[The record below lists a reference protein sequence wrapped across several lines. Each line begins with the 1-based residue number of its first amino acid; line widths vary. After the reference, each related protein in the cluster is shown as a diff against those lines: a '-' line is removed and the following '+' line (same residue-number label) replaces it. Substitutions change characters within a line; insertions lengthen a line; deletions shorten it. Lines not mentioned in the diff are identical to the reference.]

1 MYNEKQIR
9 QLLTRFMEGQTTV
22 EEEQEI
28 ARWFAARSEVAPDL
42 EDYRQMFAYF
52 DAGMPEEDVAVT
64 PVAAGGSSSVAR
76 SIALRVAMIAAACVA
91 VVVVMTLALSPS
103 SPSAA
108 DSVQIAAVPVDTVS
122 GASVHAPSVPKAD
135 SVKSEKPKARRYH
148 KYMYTPAPP
157 HPLYAEAR
165 RKEFVDSL
173 SDAIDAFV
181 AQCVEEAQRDDEQLY
196 QQAMME
202 GANRENAIVNE
213 ALASLEEEVY

>member
-64 PVAAGGSSSVAR
+64 PVAAGRSPSVAR

-91 VVVVMTLALSPS
+91 VAVVMTLALSPS
-103 SPSAA
+103 SPSA
-108 DSVQIAAVPVDTVS
+108 DSVQIAAVPIDTVS
-122 GASVHAPSVPKAD
+122 GAAVHAPSVPKAD
-135 SVKSEKPKARRYH
+135 SVKSEKPK
-148 KYMYTPAPP
+148 
-157 HPLYAEAR
+157 AR

-213 ALASLEEEVY
+213 ALALLEEEVY

>member
-1 MYNEKQIR
+1 M
-9 QLLTRFMEGQTTV
+9 
-22 EEEQEI
+22 
-28 ARWFAARSEVAPDL
+28 
-42 EDYRQMFAYF
+42 
-52 DAGMPEEDVAVT
+52 
-64 PVAAGGSSSVAR
+64 
-76 SIALRVAMIAAACVA
+76 
-91 VVVVMTLALSPS
+91 
-103 SPSAA
+103 
-108 DSVQIAAVPVDTVS
+108 QIAAVPVDTVS

-202 GANRENAIVNE
+202 GANRENTIVNE
-213 ALASLEEEVY
+213 ALALLEEDVY

>member
-9 QLLTRFMEGQTTV
+9 QLLTRFMEGHTTV

-28 ARWFAARSEVAPDL
+28 AWWFAARSEVAPDL

-52 DAGMPEEDVAVT
+52 DAGMPEEDVAAT
-64 PVAAGGSSSVAR
+64 PVTAGRSSSVAR

-91 VVVVMTLALSPS
+91 VAVVMTLALSPS
-103 SPSAA
+103 SPSA

-135 SVKSEKPKARRYH
+135 SVKSEKPK
-148 KYMYTPAPP
+148 
-157 HPLYAEAR
+157 AR

>member
-28 ARWFAARSEVAPDL
+28 ARWFDARREVAPDL

-64 PVAAGGSSSVAR
+64 PVAAGRSPSVAR

-91 VVVVMTLALSPS
+91 VAVVMTLALSPS
-103 SPSAA
+103 SPSA

-122 GASVHAPSVPKAD
+122 GAAVPAPSVPKAD
-135 SVKSEKPKARRYH
+135 SVKSEKPK
-148 KYMYTPAPP
+148 
-157 HPLYAEAR
+157 AR

>member
-28 ARWFAARSEVAPDL
+28 ARWFAARREVAPDL
-42 EDYRQMFAYF
+42 EDYRQMFSDFA
-52 DAGMPEEDVAVT
+52 AGMPAEDVAVT
-64 PVAAGGSSSVAR
+64 PVAAGRSPSVAR

-91 VVVVMTLALSPS
+91 VAVVMTLALSPS
-103 SPSAA
+103 SPSA

-148 KYMYTPAPP
+148 KYLYTPAPP

-213 ALASLEEEVY
+213 ALALLEEEVY

>member
-1 MYNEKQIR
+1 
-9 QLLTRFMEGQTTV
+9 
-22 EEEQEI
+22 
-28 ARWFAARSEVAPDL
+28 
-42 EDYRQMFAYF
+42 MFAYF

-64 PVAAGGSSSVAR
+64 PVTAGGSSSVAR

-91 VVVVMTLALSPS
+91 VAVVMTLALSPS
-103 SPSAA
+103 SPSA

-122 GASVHAPSVPKAD
+122 GAAVHAPSVPKAD

-181 AQCVEEAQRDDEQLY
+181 AQCVEEAQRDDEQPY

>member
-9 QLLTRFMEGQTTV
+9 QLLARFMEGQTTV

-28 ARWFAARSEVAPDL
+28 AQWFAARREVAPDL

-64 PVAAGGSSSVAR
+64 PVTAGGSSSVAR

-91 VVVVMTLALSPS
+91 VAVVMTLALSPS
-103 SPSAA
+103 SPSA

-122 GASVHAPSVPKAD
+122 GAAVHAPSVPKAD
-135 SVKSEKPKARRYH
+135 SVKSEKPK
-148 KYMYTPAPP
+148 
-157 HPLYAEAR
+157 AR

-202 GANRENAIVNE
+202 GANRENTIVNE
-213 ALASLEEEVY
+213 VLASLEEEVY

>member
-28 ARWFAARSEVAPDL
+28 ARWFAARPKVAPDL

-52 DAGMPEEDVAVT
+52 DAGMPEVDVAVT
-64 PVAAGGSSSVAR
+64 PVAADGSSSVAR
-76 SIALRVAMIAAACVA
+76 SIAFRVAMIAAACVA
-91 VVVVMTLALSPS
+91 VAVVMTLALSPS
-103 SPSAA
+103 SPSA

-122 GASVHAPSVPKAD
+122 GASVHAPSVPKVD
-135 SVKSEKPKARRYH
+135 SVKSEKP
-148 KYMYTPAPP
+148 
-157 HPLYAEAR
+157 EAR

>member
-28 ARWFAARSEVAPDL
+28 ARWFAARREVAPDL

-64 PVAAGGSSSVAR
+64 PVAAGGSPSVAR

-91 VVVVMTLALSPS
+91 VAVVMTLALSPS
-103 SPSAA
+103 SPSA

-135 SVKSEKPKARRYH
+135 SVKSEKPK
-148 KYMYTPAPP
+148 
-157 HPLYAEAR
+157 AR

-213 ALASLEEEVY
+213 ALALLEEEVY

>member
-1 MYNEKQIR
+1 
-9 QLLTRFMEGQTTV
+9 
-22 EEEQEI
+22 
-28 ARWFAARSEVAPDL
+28 
-42 EDYRQMFAYF
+42 MFAYF

-64 PVAAGGSSSVAR
+64 PVTAGRSPSVAR

-91 VVVVMTLALSPS
+91 VAVVMTLALSPS
-103 SPSAA
+103 SPSA

-122 GASVHAPSVPKAD
+122 GAAVPAPSVPKAD

>member
-28 ARWFAARSEVAPDL
+28 ARWFSARSEVAPDL

-64 PVAAGGSSSVAR
+64 PVAAGGSQSVAR

-91 VVVVMTLALSPS
+91 VAVVMTLALSPS
-103 SPSAA
+103 SPSA

-135 SVKSEKPKARRYH
+135 SVKSEKPK
-148 KYMYTPAPP
+148 
-157 HPLYAEAR
+157 AR

-213 ALASLEEEVY
+213 ALAVLEEEVY

>member
-28 ARWFAARSEVAPDL
+28 ARWFDARREVAPDL

-64 PVAAGGSSSVAR
+64 PVAAGR
-76 SIALRVAMIAAACVA
+76 SPSVAMIAAACVA
-91 VVVVMTLALSPS
+91 VAVVMTLALSPS
-103 SPSAA
+103 SPSA

-122 GASVHAPSVPKAD
+122 GAAVPAPSVPKAD

-165 RKEFVDSL
+165 RKEFVDLL

>member
-1 MYNEKQIR
+1 
-9 QLLTRFMEGQTTV
+9 
-22 EEEQEI
+22 
-28 ARWFAARSEVAPDL
+28 
-42 EDYRQMFAYF
+42 
-52 DAGMPEEDVAVT
+52 
-64 PVAAGGSSSVAR
+64 
-76 SIALRVAMIAAACVA
+76 MIAAACVA
-91 VVVVMTLALSPS
+91 VAVVMTLALSPS
-103 SPSAA
+103 SPSA
-108 DSVQIAAVPVDTVS
+108 DSMQIAAVPVDTVL
-122 GASVHAPSVPKAD
+122 GASVHAPSVLKAD

-213 ALASLEEEVY
+213 ALALLEEEVY

>member
-28 ARWFAARSEVAPDL
+28 ARWFAARREVAPDL

-64 PVAAGGSSSVAR
+64 PVAAGGSPSVAR

-91 VVVVMTLALSPS
+91 VAVVMTLALSPS
-103 SPSAA
+103 SPSA

-122 GASVHAPSVPKAD
+122 GAAVHAPSVPKAD
-135 SVKSEKPKARRYH
+135 SVKSEKPK
-148 KYMYTPAPP
+148 
-157 HPLYAEAR
+157 AR

-181 AQCVEEAQRDDEQLY
+181 AQCVEEAQRDDDQLY

>member
-28 ARWFAARSEVAPDL
+28 ARWFAARREVAPDL

-64 PVAAGGSSSVAR
+64 PVAAGGSPSVAR

-91 VVVVMTLALSPS
+91 VAVVMTLALSPS
-103 SPSAA
+103 SPSA

-122 GASVHAPSVPKAD
+122 GAAVHAPSVPKAD
-135 SVKSEKPKARRYH
+135 SVKSEKPK
-148 KYMYTPAPP
+148 
-157 HPLYAEAR
+157 AR

-181 AQCVEEAQRDDEQLY
+181 AQCVEEAQRDDKQLY

>member
-22 EEEQEI
+22 EEKQEI
-28 ARWFAARSEVAPDL
+28 ARWFAARREVAPDL

-64 PVAAGGSSSVAR
+64 PVTAGGSSSVAR

-91 VVVVMTLALSPS
+91 VAVVMTLALSPS
-103 SPSAA
+103 SPSA

-135 SVKSEKPKARRYH
+135 SVKSEKPK
-148 KYMYTPAPP
+148 
-157 HPLYAEAR
+157 AR

-213 ALASLEEEVY
+213 ALALLEEEVY

>member
-1 MYNEKQIR
+1 
-9 QLLTRFMEGQTTV
+9 MEGQTTV

-28 ARWFAARSEVAPDL
+28 ARWLAARSEVAPDL

-64 PVAAGGSSSVAR
+64 PVAAGGSRSVVR
-76 SIALRVAMIAAACVA
+76 RIALRVAMIAAACVA
-91 VVVVMTLALSPS
+91 VAVVMTLTLSPS
-103 SPSAA
+103 SPSA
-108 DSVQIAAVPVDTVS
+108 DCVQMASVPVDTVS
-122 GASVHAPSVPKAD
+122 GAATAVPSVPKAD
-135 SVKSEKPKARRYH
+135 SVKSEKPKVRRYH

-196 QQAMME
+196 QQAMMV
-202 GANRENAIVNE
+202 GSNRENAIVNE

>member
-28 ARWFAARSEVAPDL
+28 ARWFAARREVAPDL

-64 PVAAGGSSSVAR
+64 PVA
-76 SIALRVAMIAAACVA
+76 CVA
-91 VVVVMTLALSPS
+91 VAVVMTLALSPS
-103 SPSAA
+103 SPSA
-108 DSVQIAAVPVDTVS
+108 DSMQIAAVPVDTVL
-122 GASVHAPSVPKAD
+122 GASVHAPSVLKAD

-213 ALASLEEEVY
+213 ALALLEEEVY

>member
-28 ARWFAARSEVAPDL
+28 ARWFAARREVAPDL

-64 PVAAGGSSSVAR
+64 PVTAGGSSSVAR

-91 VVVVMTLALSPS
+91 VAVVMTLALSPS
-103 SPSAA
+103 SPSA
-108 DSVQIAAVPVDTVS
+108 DSVQITAVPVDTVS

-135 SVKSEKPKARRYH
+135 SVKSEKPK
-148 KYMYTPAPP
+148 
-157 HPLYAEAR
+157 AR

-213 ALASLEEEVY
+213 ALALLEEEVY

>member
-9 QLLTRFMEGQTTV
+9 QLLVRFMEGQTTV

-64 PVAAGGSSSVAR
+64 PVAAGGSPSVAR
-76 SIALRVAMIAAACVA
+76 SIALRVAMIA
-91 VVVVMTLALSPS
+91 
-103 SPSAA
+103 
-108 DSVQIAAVPVDTVS
+108 VPVDTVA
-122 GASVHAPSVPKAD
+122 GAAVHAPSVPKAD

-213 ALASLEEEVY
+213 SLALREEEVY

>member
-28 ARWFAARSEVAPDL
+28 ARWFAARRELAPDL

-64 PVAAGGSSSVAR
+64 PVAVGGSLSAAR
-76 SIALRVAMIAAACVA
+76 RIALRVAMIAAACVA
-91 VVVVMTLALSPS
+91 VAVVMTLALSPS
-103 SPSAA
+103 SPSA

-122 GASVHAPSVPKAD
+122 GAAVHAPSVPKAD
-135 SVKSEKPKARRYH
+135 SVKSEKPK
-148 KYMYTPAPP
+148 
-157 HPLYAEAR
+157 AR

-202 GANRENAIVNE
+202 GVNRENAIVNE

>member
-9 QLLTRFMEGQTTV
+9 QLLTGFMEGQTTV

-64 PVAAGGSSSVAR
+64 PVAAGGSPSVAR

-91 VVVVMTLALSPS
+91 VAVVMTLALSPS
-103 SPSAA
+103 SPSA

-122 GASVHAPSVPKAD
+122 GAAVHAPSVPKAD
-135 SVKSEKPKARRYH
+135 SVKSEKPK
-148 KYMYTPAPP
+148 
-157 HPLYAEAR
+157 AR

>member
-28 ARWFAARSEVAPDL
+28 ARWFAARRKVAPDL
-42 EDYRQMFAYF
+42 EDYRQMFS
-52 DAGMPEEDVAVT
+52 EEDVAVT
-64 PVAAGGSSSVAR
+64 PVAAGRSPSVAR

-91 VVVVMTLALSPS
+91 VAVVMTLALSPS
-103 SPSAA
+103 SPSA

-213 ALASLEEEVY
+213 ALALLEEEVY

>member
-9 QLLTRFMEGQTTV
+9 QLLVRFMEGQTTV

-28 ARWFAARSEVAPDL
+28 ARWFATRSEVAPDL
-42 EDYRQMFAYF
+42 EDYWQMFAYF

-64 PVAAGGSSSVAR
+64 PVAAGGSPSVAR

-91 VVVVMTLALSPS
+91 VAVVMTLALSPS
-103 SPSAA
+103 SPSA
-108 DSVQIAAVPVDTVS
+108 DSMQIAAVPVDTVS
-122 GASVHAPSVPKAD
+122 GAATAVPSVPKAD

-181 AQCVEEAQRDDEQLY
+181 AQCVEEAQRDDDQLY
-196 QQAMME
+196 QQAMMV

>member
-28 ARWFAARSEVAPDL
+28 AQWFAARREVAPDL

-52 DAGMPEEDVAVT
+52 DSGMPEEDVAAT
-64 PVAAGGSSSVAR
+64 PVAAGRSSSVAR

-91 VVVVMTLALSPS
+91 VAVVMTLALSPS
-103 SPSAA
+103 SPSA

-181 AQCVEEAQRDDEQLY
+181 SQCVEEAQRDDEQLY

>member
-1 MYNEKQIR
+1 MPP
-9 QLLTRFMEGQTTV
+9 
-22 EEEQEI
+22 
-28 ARWFAARSEVAPDL
+28 VAMWLPTWKTIGRCL
-42 EDYRQMFAYF
+42 
-52 DAGMPEEDVAVT
+52 PEEDVAVT

-91 VVVVMTLALSPS
+91 VAVVMTLALSPS
-103 SPSAA
+103 SPSA
-108 DSVQIAAVPVDTVS
+108 DSMQIAAVPVDTVS

>member
-28 ARWFAARSEVAPDL
+28 ARWFAARSEVASDL

-52 DAGMPEEDVAVT
+52 DAGMPKEDVAVT
-64 PVAAGGSSSVAR
+64 PVAAGVSQSVAWR
-76 SIALRVAMIAAACVA
+76 IALRVAMIAAACVA
-91 VVVVMTLALSPS
+91 VAVVMTLTLSPS
-103 SPSAA
+103 SPSA
-108 DSVQIAAVPVDTVS
+108 DSVQIAAVPADTVS
-122 GASVHAPSVPKAD
+122 GAAVHAPSVPKVD

-213 ALASLEEEVY
+213 ALAVLEEEVY

>member
-22 EEEQEI
+22 EEEQEV
-28 ARWFAARSEVAPDL
+28 ARWFAARREVAPDL

-52 DAGMPEEDVAVT
+52 DAGMPEEDVAVS
-64 PVAAGGSSSVAR
+64 PVVAGRSLSTAR
-76 SIALRVAMIAAACVA
+76 RIALRVAMVAAACVA
-91 VVVVMTLALSPS
+91 VAVVMTLALRPS
-103 SPSAA
+103 SPSA
-108 DSVQIAAVPVDTVS
+108 DSVPIAAVPVDTVS
-122 GASVHAPSVPKAD
+122 GAATDAPSAPRAD
-135 SVKSEKPKARRYH
+135 SVKSEKPKVRRYH

-202 GANRENAIVNE
+202 GAGRENAIVNE
-213 ALASLEEEVY
+213 VLASLEEEIY

>member
-28 ARWFAARSEVAPDL
+28 ARWFAARREVAPDL

-64 PVAAGGSSSVAR
+64 PVAAGGSPSVAR

-91 VVVVMTLALSPS
+91 VAVVMTLALSPS
-103 SPSAA
+103 SPSA

-122 GASVHAPSVPKAD
+122 GAAVHAPSVPKAD
-135 SVKSEKPKARRYH
+135 SVKSEKPK
-148 KYMYTPAPP
+148 
-157 HPLYAEAR
+157 AR

>member
-1 MYNEKQIR
+1 MTYATIYPSII
-9 QLLTRFMEGQTTV
+9 QLFVG
-22 EEEQEI
+22 
-28 ARWFAARSEVAPDL
+28 D
-42 EDYRQMFAYF
+42 
-52 DAGMPEEDVAVT
+52 
-64 PVAAGGSSSVAR
+64 GG
-76 SIALRVAMIAAACVA
+76 LFQC
-91 VVVVMTLALSPS
+91 P
-103 SPSAA
+103 
-108 DSVQIAAVPVDTVS
+108 
-122 GASVHAPSVPKAD
+122 PKAD

-181 AQCVEEAQRDDEQLY
+181 VQCVEEAQRDDEQLY

-213 ALASLEEEVY
+213 ALASLEEEVF

>member
-1 MYNEKQIR
+1 
-9 QLLTRFMEGQTTV
+9 MEGQTTV

-28 ARWFAARSEVAPDL
+28 AQWFAARREVAPDL

-64 PVAAGGSSSVAR
+64 PVTAGGSSSVAR

-91 VVVVMTLALSPS
+91 VAVVMTLALSPS
-103 SPSAA
+103 SPSA

-122 GASVHAPSVPKAD
+122 GAAVHAPSVPKAD
-135 SVKSEKPKARRYH
+135 SVKSEKPK
-148 KYMYTPAPP
+148 
-157 HPLYAEAR
+157 AR

-202 GANRENAIVNE
+202 GVNRENTIVNE

>member
-64 PVAAGGSSSVAR
+64 PVAAGRSPSVAR

-91 VVVVMTLALSPS
+91 VAVVMTLALSPS
-103 SPSAA
+103 SPSA

-135 SVKSEKPKARRYH
+135 SVKSETPKARRYH
-148 KYMYTPAPP
+148 K
-157 HPLYAEAR
+157 
-165 RKEFVDSL
+165 
-173 SDAIDAFV
+173 
-181 AQCVEEAQRDDEQLY
+181 
-196 QQAMME
+196 
-202 GANRENAIVNE
+202 
-213 ALASLEEEVY
+213 

>member
-1 MYNEKQIR
+1 
-9 QLLTRFMEGQTTV
+9 MEGQTTV

-64 PVAAGGSSSVAR
+64 PVAAGRSRSVAR
-76 SIALRVAMIAAACVA
+76 RITLRVAMIAAACVA
-91 VVVVMTLALSPS
+91 VAVVMTLTLRPLSPS
-103 SPSAA
+103 T
-108 DSVQIAAVPVDTVS
+108 DSVQIAAIPVDTVS
-122 GASVHAPSVPKAD
+122 GAAVHAPSVPKAD
-135 SVKSEKPKARRYH
+135 SVKSEKPKVRRYH
-148 KYMYTPAPP
+148 KYMYTPVPP

-181 AQCVEEAQRDDEQLY
+181 SQCVEESQRDDEQLY
-196 QQAMME
+196 QQAMMV
-202 GANRENAIVNE
+202 GSNRENAIVNE

>member
-1 MYNEKQIR
+1 
-9 QLLTRFMEGQTTV
+9 MEGQTTV

-28 ARWFAARSEVAPDL
+28 ARWFAARREVAPDL

-64 PVAAGGSSSVAR
+64 PVTAGGSSSVAR

-91 VVVVMTLALSPS
+91 VAVVMTLALSPS
-103 SPSAA
+103 SPSA

-135 SVKSEKPKARRYH
+135 SVKSEKPK
-148 KYMYTPAPP
+148 
-157 HPLYAEAR
+157 AR

-213 ALASLEEEVY
+213 ALALLEEEVY

>member
-9 QLLTRFMEGQTTV
+9 QLLTRFMEGQTTE

-28 ARWFAARSEVAPDL
+28 ARWFAARPKVAPDL

-52 DAGMPEEDVAVT
+52 DAGMPEEDVAAT
-64 PVAAGGSSSVAR
+64 PVTAGRSSSVAR

-91 VVVVMTLALSPS
+91 VAVVMTLALSLS
-103 SPSAA
+103 SPSA

-122 GASVHAPSVPKAD
+122 GAAVHAPSVPKAD

-213 ALASLEEEVY
+213 ALALLEEEVY